1 MDITNKTNI
10 EFILKEKDKKEILEI
25 NIDNELFMIDF
36 TNEDQSM
43 LRKLFLVVL
52 KKMKKDNKLIEFV
65 YVKDD
70 NFDNTLFESVAS
82 DYIAG
87 LNRELVSIFNDMQEI
102 K

>member
-52 KKMKKDNKLIEFV
+52 KKMKKNNKLIEFV

>member
-87 LNRELVSIFNDMQEI
+87 LNKELVSIFNDMQEI

>member
-52 KKMKKDNKLIEFV
+52 KK
-65 YVKDD
+65 
-70 NFDNTLFESVAS
+70 
-82 DYIAG
+82 
-87 LNRELVSIFNDMQEI
+87 
-102 K
+102 

>member
-87 LNRELVSIFNDMQEI
+87 LNKELVSIFNDMQKI

>member
-1 MDITNKTNI
+1 
-10 EFILKEKDKKEILEI
+10 
-25 NIDNELFMIDF
+25 
-36 TNEDQSM
+36 
-43 LRKLFLVVL
+43 
-52 KKMKKDNKLIEFV
+52 MKKDNKLIEFV

-87 LNRELVSIFNDMQEI
+87 LNKELVSIFNDMQEI

>member
-10 EFILKEKDKKEILEI
+10 EFILKEKDKKEILEV
-25 NIDNELFMIDF
+25 NIDHELFMIDF

-52 KKMKKDNKLIEFV
+52 KKMKNDNKLIEFV
-65 YVKDD
+65 YVKDN
-70 NFDNTLFESVAS
+70 NFDNALFESVAS

-87 LNRELVSIFNDMQEI
+87 LNKELLSIFNDMQEI